1 MGSTFAVE
9 LPIYSKNMGNQFAAD
24 MISSSSV
31 ASIPLRVKP
40 RSPVRHVA
48 LDRVVPFENVTD
60 AVVLEHSRVYDI
72 SGVAEMLSILIV
84 DDSSANRSGLTFF
97 DSTVS
102 ANIHLSV

>member
-24 MISSSSV
+24 MISSSV